1 MVEPGAHKGGHHDR
15 IFDRV
20 EQMQNLSTSNNMS
33 KLQSETEFEVAAL
46 IVEALNL
53 EVDPGTIDP
62 EAPLF
67 YEGLGLDSIDALE
80 IALEL
85 SKNYSVELRADD
97 ENNGHIFASLRNLT
111 GFVMENKAG

>member
-1 MVEPGAHKGGHHDR
+1 MPN
-15 IFDRV
+15 
-20 EQMQNLSTSNNMS
+20 QLS
-33 KLQSETEFEVAAL
+33 EAEHEVAEL
-46 IVEALNL
+46 IVTALNL

-85 SKNYSVELRADD
+85 SKKYSVELRADD
-97 ENNGHIFASLRNLT
+97 ESNSHIFASLRNLA
-111 GFVMENKAG
+111 GYVMENKAG

>member
-1 MVEPGAHKGGHHDR
+1 
-15 IFDRV
+15 
-20 EQMQNLSTSNNMS
+20 MQNLSTNNNMS
-33 KLQSETEFEVAAL
+33 SSQSEAELEVAAL

-85 SKNYSVELRADD
+85 SKKYSVELRADD
-97 ENNGHIFASLRNLT
+97 ENNGQIFASLRNLT
-111 GFVMENKAG
+111 GYVVENKAA